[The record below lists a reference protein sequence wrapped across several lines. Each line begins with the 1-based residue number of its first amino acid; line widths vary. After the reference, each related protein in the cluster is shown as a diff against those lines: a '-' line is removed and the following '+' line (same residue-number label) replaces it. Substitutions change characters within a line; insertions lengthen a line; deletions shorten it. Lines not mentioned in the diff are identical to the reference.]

1 MTKVHKLRIEPM
13 TEENFSPF
21 GYLLDATERP
31 TDHRIIAPVDFEA
44 DGTGTLGVIWQPY
57 EGVQFSQLERHFA
70 VTQSFIQMSGS
81 PAVVA
86 VAEPTDLDDPM
97 ASPNPEDVHAFL
109 IDGNKGYALK
119 RGTWHSLNRYILTP
133 PGAVF
138 AILNSNPNPT
148 QIVDYEK
155 NYSLTYT
162 DLGSDTRPKRVDL
175 GDKYGLIF
183 ELDL

>member
-1 MTKVHKLRIEPM
+1 MTKVHRLKIEPM
-13 TEENFSPF
+13 TEEAFSPY

-31 TDHRIIAPVDFEA
+31 TDHRIIAPVDFEV
-44 DGTGTLGVIWQPY
+44 DGDGTLGVIWQPH
-57 EGVQFSQLERHFA
+57 EGIRFSQLERHFG

-86 VAEPTDLDDPM
+86 VAEPTNIDDPM
-97 ASPNPEDVHAFL
+97 DSPEPENVRAFL
-109 IDGNKGYALK
+109 IDSNKGYALK
-119 RGTWHSLNRYILTP
+119 RGTWHSLNRFILTP

-138 AILNSNPNPT
+138 AILNSEPNPT

-155 NYSLTYT
+155 NYSLRYRN
-162 DLGSDTRPKRVDL
+162 LGSDERPERTDL
-175 GDKYGLIF
+175 GDKYGLVF